1 MPILQISAVYL
12 PCFIKKR
19 HSNRL
24 TVINPSNFW
33 GSLQYLSPDPGIIF
47 HLFLTFW
54 SQTKHKKD
62 KFIVFCHIYLVL
74 SSICIIFATENKVKR
89 MKYPI
94 GIQDFAQIIQ
104 DGYVY
109 VDKTDLVYKLATEGK
124 IYFLSRPRR
133 FGKSLLIS
141 TLKYYFL
148 GRKELFKGL
157 AIDKLE
163 KQWAEYPV
171 FHISFS
177 NGNFTDGKILRQIL
191 EDYIAEIETVY
202 GKNPNANTIGGR
214 FASVLKAAHK
224 KTGRRAVVLI
234 DEYDKP
240 LLDVID
246 LDLKVTD
253 SEGNRMR
260 LEDYNRNLLKGF
272 YSLFKDADEDLQF
285 VMLTGVTKFSQVSVF
300 SGFNQPDDISMNR
313 RYESLCGI
321 TKEELLTVFDSS
333 IRELA
338 DDFGMSYEET
348 VERLKKK
355 YDGYHFGR
363 KMIDI
368 FNPFS
373 ILNCFNTLELRNFW
387 FASGT
392 PTYLVRLL
400 AHSNENIN
408 ELVGKYYDASQFID
422 YKADVEQPLPMIY
435 QSGYLT
441 IKDCNIED
449 NTYLLDF
456 PNEEVRNGFID
467 TVASRYFANITQN
480 TSWVL
485 DVTDCLRKGDTAKFE
500 KLMTALL
507 SSTTYR
513 FQRKQDQVE
522 CERYFQY
529 TFYLIVKMLG
539 FYSTVAEKETSEG
552 RIDCVV
558 ECPGYVYII
567 EFKLNG
573 SAEAALKQ
581 IEDKGYAKP
590 YAADNRKVIAL
601 GINFSSEKGT
611 IDGFLTKEL

>member
-1 MPILQISAVYL
+1 M
-12 PCFIKKR
+12 
-19 HSNRL
+19 
-24 TVINPSNFW
+24 
-33 GSLQYLSPDPGIIF
+33 
-47 HLFLTFW
+47 
-54 SQTKHKKD
+54 
-62 KFIVFCHIYLVL
+62 

-124 IYFLSRPRR
+124 IYFLSRPRQ

-300 SGFNQPDDISMNR
+300 SGFNQADDISMNR

-449 NTYLLDF
+449 NTYLLDL
-456 PNEEVRNGFID
+456 PNEEVRNGFIN

-513 FQRKQDQVE
+513 FQRKQDQME

-539 FYSTVAEKETSEG
+539 FYSTVAEKETSDG

-601 GINFSSEKGT
+601 GINFSSEKAT

>member
-1 MPILQISAVYL
+1 M
-12 PCFIKKR
+12 
-19 HSNRL
+19 
-24 TVINPSNFW
+24 
-33 GSLQYLSPDPGIIF
+33 
-47 HLFLTFW
+47 
-54 SQTKHKKD
+54 
-62 KFIVFCHIYLVL
+62 
-74 SSICIIFATENKVKR
+74 VKR

-141 TLKYYFL
+141 TLKYYFQ

-338 DDFGMSYEET
+338 DDLGMSYEET

-355 YDGYHFGR
+355 YDGYHFGE

-373 ILNCFNTLELRNFW
+373 ILNCFNNLQMRNFW

-392 PTYLVRLL
+392 PSYLIRLL
-400 AHSNENIN
+400 AHCNENIN

-422 YKADVEQPLPMIY
+422 YKADMEKPLPMIY

-441 IKDCNIED
+441 IKDYNKRLS
-449 NTYLLDF
+449 TYLLDF

-467 TVASRYFANITQN
+467 ALASGYFQGSNSP
-480 TSWVL
+480 TSWVI
-485 DVTDCLRKGDTAKFE
+485 DVTTSLDNGDTARFE
-500 KLMTALL
+500 KLMTSLL
-507 SSTTYR
+507 SSVTYR
-513 FQRKQDQVE
+513 FQRKQDPIE

-539 FYSTVAEKETSEG
+539 FYCTVAEKETSEG

-558 ECPGYVYII
+558 ECPGYAYII

-573 SAEAALKQ
+573 SAKAALKQ

-590 YAADNRKVIAL
+590 YATDNRKLKCLWHLESIEGCA
-601 GINFSSEKGT
+601 
-611 IDGFLTKEL
+611 

>member
-1 MPILQISAVYL
+1 MTL
-12 PCFIKKR
+12 KKL
-19 HSNRL
+19 N
-24 TVINPSNFW
+24 TC
-33 GSLQYLSPDPGIIF
+33 
-47 HLFLTFW
+47 
-54 SQTKHKKD
+54 

-124 IYFLSRPRR
+124 IYLLSRPRR

-387 FASGT
+387 FTSGT

-449 NTYLLDF
+449 NTYLLDL
-456 PNEEVRNGFID
+456 PNEEVGNGFIN

-507 SSTTYR
+507 SSVTYR
-513 FQRKQDQVE
+513 FQRKQDQME

-590 YAADNRKVIAL
+590 YAADNRKLIAL

-611 IDGFLTKEL
+611 IDDFQTKEIV

>member
-1 MPILQISAVYL
+1 
-12 PCFIKKR
+12 
-19 HSNRL
+19 
-24 TVINPSNFW
+24 
-33 GSLQYLSPDPGIIF
+33 
-47 HLFLTFW
+47 
-54 SQTKHKKD
+54 
-62 KFIVFCHIYLVL
+62 
-74 SSICIIFATENKVKR
+74 

-94 GIQDFAQIIQ
+94 GIQTFEKIIQ

-109 VDKTDLVYKLATEGK
+109 VDKTDLIYRLVSEGN

-141 TLKYYFL
+141 TLKNYFL

-163 KQWAEYPV
+163 TEWAVYPV
-171 FHISFS
+171 FHISFGS
-177 NGNFTDGKILRQIL
+177 ANFTKHGALDDTLDKYLSDCEDDYQIITRVKDYGLRFREILK
-191 EDYIAEIETVY
+191 T
-202 GKNPNANTIGGR
+202 
-214 FASVLKAAHK
+214 AHL

-246 LDLKVTD
+246 LDLQVTD

-260 LEDYNRNLLKGF
+260 LEDYNRNILKGF
-272 YSLFKDADEDLQF
+272 YGVFKDADSDLQF
-285 VMLTGVTKFSQVSVF
+285 VLLTGVTKFSQVSVF
-300 SGFNQPDDISMNR
+300 SGFNQPEDISMSGDF
-313 RYESLCGI
+313 ESLCGI
-321 TKEELLTVFDSS
+321 TKDELISYFDEP
-333 IRELA
+333 IQELA
-338 DDFGMSYEET
+338 DKFKISHDQA

-355 YDGYHFGR
+355 YDGYHFGEE
-363 KMIDI
+363 MIDI

-373 ILNCFNTLELRNFW
+373 ILNCLKSKRMSNFW

-400 AHSNENIN
+400 SHCNENIN
-408 ELVGKYYDASQFID
+408 ELVGRYYDASQFID

-441 IKDCNIED
+441 IKDCNID
-449 NTYLLDF
+449 RNTYLLDF
-456 PNEEVRNGFID
+456 PNEEVRNGFVE
-467 TVASRYFANITQN
+467 TLASRYFTESAQPK
-480 TSWVL
+480 SWVN
-485 DVTDCLRKGDTAKFE
+485 DVTDALENCDTARFE
-500 KLMTALL
+500 KLMTSLL
-507 SSTTYR
+507 SSISYR
-513 FQRKQDQVE
+513 FQRKQDQME

-529 TFYLIVKMLG
+529 TFFLIVKMLA

-558 ECPGYVYII
+558 ECPAYVYII

-573 SAEAALKQ
+573 SAEAALRQ

-590 YAADNRKVIAL
+590 YAADSRKLIAI

-611 IDGFLTKEL
+611 IDGFLAKEMK

>member
-1 MPILQISAVYL
+1 MKICVLLFGILFKIYYL
-12 PCFIKKR
+12 CPRKI
-19 HSNRL
+19 
-24 TVINPSNFW
+24 TVK
-33 GSLQYLSPDPGIIF
+33 L
-47 HLFLTFW
+47 
-54 SQTKHKKD
+54 
-62 KFIVFCHIYLVL
+62 
-74 SSICIIFATENKVKR
+74 

-94 GIQDFAQIIQ
+94 GIQSFEQIIQ

-141 TLKYYFL
+141 TLKNYFL
-148 GRKELFKGL
+148 GRKKLFKGL

-163 KQWAEYPV
+163 TEWAEYPV
-171 FHISFS
+171 FHISF
-177 NGNFTDGKILRQIL
+177 GTANFTKHGTLDDVIDKYLSDAEKDYHINTKVKDYGLRFKDI
-191 EDYIAEIETVY
+191 
-202 GKNPNANTIGGR
+202 
-214 FASVLKAAHK
+214 LKAAHK
-224 KTGRRAVVLI
+224 KAGRRAVVLI

-246 LDLKVTD
+246 LDLQVTD

-272 YSLFKDADEDLQF
+272 YSLFKDADEDLKF

-313 RYESLCGI
+313 RYEALCGI

-338 DDFGMSYEET
+338 DDLGIGYDET

-363 KMIDI
+363 RMVDI

-373 ILNCFNTLELRNFW
+373 ILNCFNALELRNFW

-422 YKADVEQPLPMIY
+422 YKADIEQPLPMIY

-467 TVASRYFANITQN
+467 TVASRYFANTPQT
-480 TSWVL
+480 TSWVM
-485 DVTDCLRKGDTAKFE
+485 DVTDSLRKGDTAKFE
-500 KLMTALL
+500 KLMTSLL
-507 SSTTYR
+507 ASISYR
-513 FQRKQDQVE
+513 FQRKQDPME

-529 TFYLIVKMLG
+529 TFYLIVKMLA

-558 ECPGYVYII
+558 ECPNYVYII

-581 IEDKGYAKP
+581 IEDKGYANP
-590 YAADNRKVIAL
+590 YAADSRKLIAI

-611 IDGFLTKEL
+611 IDGFLPKDMK

>member
-1 MPILQISAVYL
+1 
-12 PCFIKKR
+12 
-19 HSNRL
+19 
-24 TVINPSNFW
+24 
-33 GSLQYLSPDPGIIF
+33 
-47 HLFLTFW
+47 
-54 SQTKHKKD
+54 
-62 KFIVFCHIYLVL
+62 
-74 SSICIIFATENKVKR
+74 

-94 GIQDFAQIIQ
+94 GIQSFEKIIQ

-109 VDKTDLVYKLATEGK
+109 VDKTDLIYKLVTEGN

-141 TLKYYFL
+141 TLKNYFL

-163 KQWAEYPV
+163 KVWAEYPV
-171 FHISFS
+171 FHIAFS
-177 NGNFTDGKILRQIL
+177 NGNFADGQTLRQVL
-191 EDYIAEIETVY
+191 EDYIAEFETEY

-214 FASVLKAAHK
+214 FASVMKAAHK

-246 LDLKVTD
+246 LDLQVTD

-260 LEDYNRNLLKGF
+260 LEDYNRNILKGF
-272 YSLFKDADEDLQF
+272 YGVFKDADSDLQF
-285 VMLTGVTKFSQVSVF
+285 VLLTGVTKFSQVSVF

-313 RYESLCGI
+313 RYEALCGI
-321 TKEELLTVFDSS
+321 TTEELLSVFDSS

-338 DDFGMSYEET
+338 DDLGLSYDQT

-363 KMIDI
+363 RMIDI
-368 FNPFS
+368 YNPFS

-400 AHSNENIN
+400 SHCNENIN
-408 ELVGKYYDASQFID
+408 ELVGRYYDASQFID

-467 TVASRYFANITQN
+467 TLASRYFSSNTQT
-480 TSWVL
+480 TSWIM
-485 DVTDCLRKGDTAKFE
+485 DVTDSLRKGDTARFE
-500 KLMTALL
+500 KLMTSLL
-507 SSTTYR
+507 SSVTYR
-513 FQRKQDQVE
+513 FQRKQDQME

-529 TFYLIVKMLG
+529 TFYLIVKMLA

-558 ECPGYVYII
+558 ECPAYVYII

-573 SAEAALKQ
+573 SAEAALRQ
-581 IEDKGYAKP
+581 IEEKGYAKP
-590 YAADNRKVIAL
+590 YAADNRKILAI

-611 IDGFLTKEL
+611 IDGFMTKDC